1 MKKILAAFIG
11 IVLIGTIIVAVVL
24 SSEKQN
30 GKSSFETAIVK
41 KRNINSS
48 ILATGSI
55 KPMVGAEVKVGARLS
70 GKVEHLYANIGD
82 KIEKGQV
89 IAKLEQDDLTAKVNE
104 AKMNLQVS
112 EANLELMQKKLQRIQ
127 SLYKRDLVSK
137 EDVDVAERDCKA
149 TQAQVNLIKET
160 IKYNETQLSYAT
172 IIAPI
177 SGIIASVSTQEGETV
192 AAGLNAPTFV
202 TIIDLSRLQVDT
214 FVDETDIGRVAISQT
229 ATFTVDAYP
238 DKDFSGKVIAIYPKA
253 IIQQN
258 VVYYDV
264 VIAITNT
271 EGLLKPDMTASVII
285 SAGNRD
291 NVLSVPNKSVKRESE
306 QKVVYILQGDKPI
319 RKAVK
324 TGWKDSN
331 FTEILEGVAEGET
344 VIIGETGLS
353 DSQ

>member
-1 MKKILAAFIG
+1 MKKIIIIFTG
-11 IVLIGTIIVAVVL
+11 IVLIGAIIAVVI
-24 SSEKQN
+24 SHSQKSV
-30 GKSSFETAIVK
+30 GKSSFETALVK
-41 KRNINSS
+41 RRNINSS
-48 ILATGSI
+48 ILATGSV

-70 GKVEHLYANIGD
+70 GKVEKLYANIGD

-89 IAKLEQDDLTAKVNE
+89 IAKLEQDDLIAKVNE

-112 EANLELMQKKLQRIQ
+112 EANLELMQKTLQRVQ
-127 SLYKRDLVSK
+127 TLDARNFVSK
-137 EDVDVAERDCKA
+137 ESVDVAERDCKA
-149 TQAQVNLIKET
+149 AQAQVNLLKET

-214 FVDETDIGRVAISQT
+214 FVDETDIGRVKNEQQAI
-229 ATFTVDAYP
+229 FTVDAYP
-238 DKDFSGKVIAIYPKA
+238 DREFSGKVIAVYPKA

-264 VIAITNT
+264 IIAITNT
-271 EGLLKPDMTASVII
+271 EGLLKPDMTASVTI

-291 NVLSVPNKSVKRESE
+291 NVLSVPNKAVKRESE
-306 QKVVYILQGDKPI
+306 QKVVYILNGNKPA
-319 RKAVK
+319 RKIVK
-324 TGWKDSN
+324 TGWKDSS
-331 FTEILEGVAEGET
+331 FTEILEGVTERET
-344 VIIGETGLS
+344 VIIGETGVS
-353 DSQ
+353 DNQ

>member
-1 MKKILAAFIG
+1 MKKIIFVFAS
-11 IVLIGTIIVAVVL
+11 IVLIGAIIAVVI
-24 SSEKQN
+24 SHSQKSA
-30 GKSSFETAIVK
+30 GKSSFETTLVK
-41 KRNINSS
+41 RRNINSS

-70 GKVEHLYANIGD
+70 GKVEKLYANIGD

-89 IAKLEQDDLTAKVNE
+89 IAMLEQNDLTAKVNE

-112 EANLELMQKKLQRIQ
+112 EANLELMQKKLQRTQ
-127 SLYKRDLVSK
+127 ALYARDFVSK
-137 EDVDVAERDCKA
+137 EDIDVAERDCKA
-149 TQAQVNLIKET
+149 AQAQVNLLKET
-160 IKYNETQLSYAT
+160 IKYTETQLSYAT

-214 FVDETDIGRVAISQT
+214 FVDETDIGRVENGQQAI
-229 ATFTVDAYP
+229 FTVDAFP
-238 DKDFSGKVIAIYPKA
+238 DKEFSGKVIAIYPKA

-271 EGLLKPDMTASVII
+271 EGLLKPDMTASVTIF
-285 SAGNRD
+285 AGNRD
-291 NVLSVPNKSVKRESE
+291 NVLSVPNKAVKRESE
-306 QKVVYILQGDKPI
+306 QKVIYILNGSKPVRRI
-319 RKAVK
+319 IK

-331 FTEILEGVAEGET
+331 YTEIIEGVTEGET
-344 VIIGETGLS
+344 VIIGETVVS
-353 DSQ
+353 DNQ